1 MIEQDRNGEKVLPI
15 SARGRCGRRSR
26 LPNRACTGDG
36 DQQERLLA
44 KAASGQLARAIFNA
58 AKSEHPERR
67 IILRKDARV
76 IVDSS
81 SGKMR

>member
-1 MIEQDRNGEKVLPI
+1 
-15 SARGRCGRRSR
+15 
-26 LPNRACTGDG
+26 
-36 DQQERLLA
+36 LLA

>member
-15 SARGRCGRRSR
+15 SARASVDDDLGYEVV
-26 LPNRACTGDG
+26 LAPADG
-36 DQQERLLA
+36 DQRERLLA

-58 AKSEHPERR
+58 AKSEHPDRR
-67 IILRKDARV
+67 IILRRDARV

-81 SGKMR
+81 SEKTR

>member
-15 SARGRCGRRSR
+15 SARAGADDDLGYQIVLAPS
-26 LPNRACTGDG
+26 
-36 DQQERLLA
+36 LLA

>member
-1 MIEQDRNGEKVLPI
+1 MARRCFP
-15 SARGRCGRRSR
+15 SARAAGADDDLGYQIV
-26 LPNRACTGDG
+26 LAPADG

>member
-1 MIEQDRNGEKVLPI
+1 MSRVTIAFDLFG
-15 SARGRCGRRSR
+15 ARLAPS
-26 LPNRACTGDG
+26 
-36 DQQERLLA
+36 LLA

>member
-1 MIEQDRNGEKVLPI
+1 MARRCFP
-15 SARGRCGRRSR
+15 SARAGADDDLGYQIV
-26 LPNRACTGDG
+26 LAPADG

>member
-1 MIEQDRNGEKVLPI
+1 
-15 SARGRCGRRSR
+15 
-26 LPNRACTGDG
+26 
-36 DQQERLLA
+36 LLA

-76 IVDSS
+76 IVDRS
-81 SGKMR
+81 SGKNALADLKAEGGRGCETANAP

>member
-1 MIEQDRNGEKVLPI
+1 MARRCFP
-15 SARGRCGRRSR
+15 SARAAGADDDLGYQIVLAPS
-26 LPNRACTGDG
+26 
-36 DQQERLLA
+36 LLA

-58 AKSEHPERR
+58 AKSEQPERR